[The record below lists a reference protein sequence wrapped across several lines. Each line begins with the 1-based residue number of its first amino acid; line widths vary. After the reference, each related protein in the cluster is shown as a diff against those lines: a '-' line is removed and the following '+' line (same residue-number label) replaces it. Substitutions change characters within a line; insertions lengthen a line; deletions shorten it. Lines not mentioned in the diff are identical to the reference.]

1 MNTPP
6 YPEGDNVSHEQEEAD
21 LNNEDLTWLYFV
33 AILAIIALIVWGA
46 KNG

>member
-6 YPEGDNVSHEQEEAD
+6 YSEGDEVPPEKEEAD